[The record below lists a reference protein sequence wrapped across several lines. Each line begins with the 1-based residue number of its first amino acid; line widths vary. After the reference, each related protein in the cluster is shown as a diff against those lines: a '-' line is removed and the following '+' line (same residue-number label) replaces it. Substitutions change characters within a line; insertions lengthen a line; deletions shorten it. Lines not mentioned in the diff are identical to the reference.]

1 MGVKMRKI
9 CSRCIYDTH
18 IPGISFDSE
27 GICNYCR
34 IHGKMERDYPTSGR
48 ELDEIV
54 DAIKRSGKGKRYDCV
69 IGVSG
74 GCDSSYLMWKL
85 KEKGLR
91 MLAVHW
97 DNNWN
102 TKTAEENMRKM
113 VKKLNVDFIRIG
125 IDREEYDDLCKSFLK
140 ASTPDADI
148 PNDIAITTVLYEMA
162 EAFNVKYIIN
172 GHSFRTEG
180 FTPLGWTYMD
190 GKYIES
196 VHNKFGSV
204 PLKRFPNLL
213 MDKWLKWLTKDKI
226 KRVRPLYYI
235 DYQKQKAK
243 EELNER
249 FGWEW
254 YGGHHAENRY
264 TKFVSNYLWPKKF
277 GIDLRYV
284 EYSALVRSGQMTR
297 EEALEKIKKPPTIE
311 KEIIEEVK
319 RRLGLTDEEFED
331 IMKQPVKT
339 YRDYETYHPYFK
351 KNKAMFKDMLDK
363 GLIPETFYVK
373 YTR

>member
-1 MGVKMRKI
+1 MTKI
-9 CSRCIYDTH
+9 CSRCVYDTH
-18 IPGISFDSE
+18 IPGISFDAQ
-27 GICNYCR
+27 GICNYC
-34 IHGKMERDYPTSGR
+34 HVQEKMERDYPTSDR
-48 ELDEIV
+48 QLDEIV
-54 DAIKRSGKGKRYDCV
+54 NEIKKSGMGKQYDCV

-91 MLAVHW
+91 LLAAHW

-113 VKKLNVDFIRIG
+113 VKKLNMDFIKIG
-125 IDREEYDDLCKSFLK
+125 IGREEYDNLCRSFLK
-140 ASTPDADI
+140 ASTADADI
-148 PNDIAITTVLYEMA
+148 PNDIALTTVLYEVA
-162 EAFNVKYIIN
+162 DVFNVGYIIN

-204 PLKRFPNLL
+204 PLKRFPNLV
-213 MDKWLKWLTKDKI
+213 MDRWLNWMTKDKI
-226 KRVRPLYYI
+226 KRVRALYYI

-243 EELNER
+243 EELNEK

-264 TKFVSNYLWPKKF
+264 SKFVGNYLWIKKF

-297 EEALEKIKKPPTIE
+297 EEALDKIKKSPTIE
-311 KEIIEEVK
+311 EDIIEEVK
-319 RRLGLTDEEFED
+319 KRLGLTDEEFED
-331 IMKQPVKT
+331 IMKQPIKT
-339 YRDYETYHPYFK
+339 YHDYETYHSYFK
-351 KNKAMFKDMLDK
+351 KNKAMFKAMMDK
-363 GLIPETFYVK
+363 NLIPETFYVK